1 MDKSCMKL
9 KRYDP
14 RYFDGIN
21 NFIAFVRQNRPE
33 ITHLCLCRRCRL
45 HHRKLTLDEIY
56 AHLIQ
61 NGMMPDYTTWTSH
74 GEARSG
80 PSIYTLRQQYIIEK
94 SQESMSCNSTC
105 DTCPTNPAMDILN
118 DAFPFRDMYQMAD
131 VIEDSMGKDAFEK
144 YTQLLSEAQTPIFA
158 GSNKSILDTV
168 LKVMQIKV
176 DNGWSDKS
184 CTDQLRWFKEFLP
197 SDNKFS
203 GSYREVRRIL
213 KILGLGYETIHACE
227 FGCILYY
234 KENKDLESC
243 PVCHESR
250 YACVRGNSKTP
261 RRVVRYFPLTP

>member
-1 MDKSCMKL
+1 MDKSWMKL

-33 ITHLCLCRRCRL
+33 ITHLCPCRRCRL
-45 HHRKLTLDEIY
+45 HHRKLTLDKIY

-61 NGMMPDYTTWTSH
+61 NGMMPDYTTWTSL

-144 YTQLLSEAQTPIFA
+144 YTQLLSA
-158 GSNKSILDTV
+158 GSNKSVLDTV

-184 CTDQLRWFKEFLP
+184 CTDQLR
-197 SDNKFS
+197 
-203 GSYREVRRIL
+203 
-213 KILGLGYETIHACE
+213 
-227 FGCILYY
+227 
-234 KENKDLESC
+234 
-243 PVCHESR
+243 
-250 YACVRGNSKTP
+250 
-261 RRVVRYFPLTP
+261 